1 MKLTKSYLRHIINEE
16 LNSILLEFDAVDDDE
31 GEYDD
36 SLRDEDDPQY
46 ASEKKRGDFG
56 PHIGGQV
63 SKTRSGR
70 FDYDKGED
78 EVYEETLDEDGYDD
92 EVRRYRDRQDDIR
105 GRKPVRYEPEPGDD
119 MSYDRKAGHFTK
131 KGYKKRRGSMEEGD
145 DWIQKA
151 DKDIEKRGTKGRCTG
166 DKFGS
171 ESCPEGSKEYDLA
184 KTFKKMGRERKK
196 KDHPGKRDY

>member
-16 LNSILLEFDAVDDDE
+16 LNSILLEFDAVDDDPE
-31 GEYDD
+31 HGMAAAV
-36 SLRDEDDPQY
+36 SRR
-46 ASEKKRGDFG
+46 KKRLSDRG

-63 SKTRSGR
+63 SKTHPGD

-78 EVYEETLDEDGYDD
+78 EVFEE
-92 EVRRYRDRQDDIR
+92 
-105 GRKPVRYEPEPGDD
+105 
-119 MSYDRKAGHFTK
+119 S
-131 KGYKKRRGSMEEGD
+131 D

-151 DKDIEKRGTKGRCTG
+151 DKDIERRGTKGRCTG

-184 KTFKKMGRERKK
+184 KTFKKMGRERRE
-196 KDHPGKRDY
+196 KDHHHGKRDY